1 MSPEAAGEWFSP
13 RSVTHV
19 TQAAGL
25 LRYQPMDAS
34 GRVVANVVAKA
45 MSKAG
50 ILGERTIPPRGVYG
64 LRHEL
69 APEQANFDPG
79 RGRATQRKHVDFSP
93 ATWHGLPNAEIPLSA
108 VWAVSRS
115 FALCD
120 KDGSEMLVL
129 VAAGDIAIFRP
140 DWEHS
145 NGPMVSIA
153 MRAHAFVTMPDCQ
166 PRLPSGIYSL

>member
-1 MSPEAAGEWFSP
+1 MSPTAVSEWFSP

-34 GRVVANVVAKA
+34 GRIVANVVTKA

-64 LRHEL
+64 LRHEV

-93 ATWHGLPNAEIPLSA
+93 ASWHGLPNAEIPLSA
-108 VWAVSRS
+108 LWAASRS

-120 KDGSEMLVL
+120 KDGCEVL

-145 NGPMVSIA
+145 SGPMVSSA
-153 MRAHAFVTMPDCQ
+153 MRAHAYVSMPAFH